1 MKTYFSKR
9 HRDAIKNKLFPL
21 SFTRATRCSICRILN
36 QYSGWGGWDNSEN
49 FTFESA
55 TEALKTFYGK
65 TELEAFDDT
74 GSRTPTNFSG
84 LIEKGYPG
92 EVIDAIE
99 AWFDQKTKYEK
110 ECEKELNELLAM
122 NLSPWRFINGEA
134 ILVNSDYLH
143 SEVRA
148 KTLRLLREGTT
159 FGALEEFQG
168 AIHDLQSGETKDAVV
183 KAHKSVES
191 VMKTALGTDEHL
203 TFGKLLRNLI
213 ESGIIPKYYEEF
225 LIHFDK
231 LALGAVKERNR
242 PGTGHGQGST
252 PTEVP
257 KTLAEFAVNLAGS
270 LNLFIIQ
277 HWIELKSEKS
287 EIESA
292 IEIDE
297 DIPF

>member
-1 MKTYFSKR
+1 MRT
-9 HRDAIKNKLFPL
+9 
-21 SFTRATRCSICRILN
+21 TRCSICRILN
-36 QYSGWGGWDNSEN
+36 NYSSWGGWNDTEN
-49 FTFESA
+49 YTFDLA

-65 TELEAFDDT
+65 NELEAFDDS
-74 GSRTPTNFSG
+74 GSRTPTDFGG

-99 AWFDQKTKYEK
+99 AWFDQKPKYEK

-122 NLSPWRFINGEA
+122 NQSPWRFINGEA

-148 KTLRLLREGTT
+148 KTLRLLREGTI

-168 AIHDLQSGETKDAVV
+168 AIHDLQAGETKDAVV

-191 VMKTALGTDEHL
+191 VMKTALGTSEHL
-203 TFGKLLRNLI
+203 TFGKLLRKLI
-213 ESGIIPKYYEEF
+213 NSGIIPKYYEDF

-242 PGTGHGQGST
+242 PGAGHGQGST
-252 PTEVP
+252 PTEVS
-257 KTLAEFAVNLAGS
+257 KSLAEFAVNLAGS

-277 HWIELKSEKS
+277 HWIELKSGASVLET
-287 EIESA
+287 A
-292 IEIDE
+292 DEIDE
-297 DIPF
+297 DVPF